1 MIKFIIGIAVVVFS
15 TYIGRLF
22 SRRYKRRKDFF
33 QAFDS
38 FNHRFLSELG
48 YSKRPI
54 GELCASI
61 ETKGEFFELVNTVI
75 RQRTAHRGT
84 PADLTQFHYLSQE
97 EREFTREYFSI
108 FGKGDTASQKGYFT
122 QAGNSISSLKTKAED
137 EYKKYS
143 DLYTKLGFLCG
154 LAIMVILI

>member
-61 ETKGEFFELVNTVI
+61 QTKGEFFELVNTVI
-75 RQRTAHRGT
+75 SNRVARRSS
-84 PADLTQFHYLSQE
+84 PIDLGEYQFLSQE
-97 EREFTREYFSI
+97 EKGFTSEYFSV
-108 FGKGDTASQKGYFT
+108 FGKCDTASQKGYFT

>member
-61 ETKGEFFELVNTVI
+61 QTKGEFYDLVNAVMS
-75 RQRTAHRGT
+75 QRAARRSS
-84 PADLTQFHYLSQE
+84 PADLAEYYFLSQE
-97 EREFTREYFSI
+97 ERGLTREYFSV
-108 FGKGDTASQKGYFT
+108 FGKGDTASQKSYFS

-137 EYKKYS
+137 DYKKYS

-154 LAIMVILI
+154 LAVMVIIV